1 MEQIRRYKKEIGI
14 AIIVII
20 ILSII
25 SSLSSGSKDDE
36 STASTDDESTAST
49 DDESTASTG
58 GKQVASTASTGG
70 KQVASTG
77 GKQVA
82 STGRE
87 DVERAVVEA
96 KFMNKITDPSTQVE
110 IRQLASKLSFNNL
123 DINEDNRIS
132 ADEIPDGDLKDEL
145 FGYDLD
151 KDGVI
156 ILEEYEKYFENRQ
169 SKRKGGTVTGTGL
182 GFKLDTNSLQF
193 SI

>member
-49 DDESTASTG
+49 DDEST
-58 GKQVASTASTGG
+58 
-70 KQVASTG
+70 ASTG